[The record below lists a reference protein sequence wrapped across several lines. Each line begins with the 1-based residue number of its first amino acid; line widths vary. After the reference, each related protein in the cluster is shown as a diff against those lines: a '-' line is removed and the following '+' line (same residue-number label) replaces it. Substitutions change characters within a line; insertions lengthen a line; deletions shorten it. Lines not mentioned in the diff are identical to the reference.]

1 MTTLEVKFRKDVN
14 GLRAWAVMLVIFS
27 IWEYLDLRGGSRG
40 RCFFCHL
47 RLFNDKH
54 YI

>member
-14 GLRAWAVMLVIFS
+14 GLRAWAVMLVIFFH
-27 IWEYLDLRGGSRG
+27 LGVPGFKGGGRG